1 MTMKRYWLVFLIL
14 LIPGLTVWAQ
24 QPTLREADR
33 IRLAEA
39 FRLADAVRPAIW
51 DGWAETP
58 FAVLLVTADHEFL
71 IRHPRP
77 SDDFTALSHD
87 ALLQSDVY
95 VRDRVFQP
103 NLLATFPAVGGLPT
117 VVVGQPEQTG
127 QPSTRW
133 VVTLLHEHFHQLQ
146 DGQPDH
152 YAAVQALDLAGDDE
166 SGRWMVNY
174 PFPYDA
180 PDVVTHAS
188 RLTDAA
194 VEALKAV
201 GTPSFNTRL
210 DAYRAARQ
218 HLKALLPNAPYR
230 YLSFQLWKEGVSRY
244 IEYKVAKAASR
255 GYTPSEA
262 FRQLKDFEPYDK
274 AAEAIYEH
282 ILDELTH
289 QTLDQYQRVLFY
301 PLGAAE
307 ALLLDAAR
315 PGWHNR
321 YFTEKFYLDAY
332 F

>member
-1 MTMKRYWLVFLIL
+1 MKRYCFACLGL
-14 LIPGLTVWAQ
+14 LLAPSLTVWAQ
-24 QPTLREADR
+24 EPTLREADR

-39 FRLADAVRPAIW
+39 FRLAEAVRPAIW
-51 DGWAETP
+51 DGWAKTP

-77 SDDFTALSHD
+77 SDDFTALGYD

-95 VRDRVFQP
+95 VRGRVFQP
-103 NLLATFPAVGGLPT
+103 NLLATFPAVGGLST

-127 QPSTRW
+127 QTSTRW

-146 DGQPDH
+146 DGQPE
-152 YAAVQALDLAGDDE
+152 YYPSVQALDLAGGDE
-166 SGRWMVNY
+166 SGMWMLNY
-174 PFPYDA
+174 PFPYDST
-180 PDVVTHAS
+180 DVVAQAS
-188 RLTDAA
+188 RLTRAA
-194 VEALKAV
+194 VEALQAV
-201 GTPSFNTRL
+201 GAPSFNARL

-218 HLKALLPNAPYR
+218 HLRAMLPGADYR

-244 IEYKVAKAASR
+244 TEYKVARAATR
-255 GYTPSEA
+255 GYTPSDA
-262 FRQLKDFEPYDK
+262 FRRLEDFEPYDK

-315 PGWHNR
+315 PGWHAR
-321 YFTEKFYLDAY
+321 YFVEKFYLDAY